1 MQPAQLTF
9 LMIGQKSDGSGGRAV
24 DKSASAHSRLH
35 NQSYGQLCTSCS
47 EVAGRGSSYSHGQT
61 GGKSRDSAGGVGA
74 NLLGRLV
81 FWKILAGEP
90 GFAAKLNVI
99 PKSLKTL
106 MLPVANLATWTMS
119 VANGQGRL
127 VVRRVVM
134 RGQVLASPTALEPPR
149 AAD

>member
-47 EVAGRGSSYSHGQT
+47 EVAGRCSSYSHGQT
-61 GGKSRDSAGGVGA
+61 GGNSRDLGGGVGA

-81 FWKILAGEP
+81 FWKVLAGEP
-90 GFAAKLNVI
+90 GLSAVPSMADV
-99 PKSLKTL
+99 KSLNADIFIAFQVVGDKGG
-106 MLPVANLATWTMS
+106 ATI
-119 VANGQGRL
+119 
-127 VVRRVVM
+127 
-134 RGQVLASPTALEPPR
+134 
-149 AAD
+149 DCYD